1 MKVSSQHL
9 VTRVLEVMIVR
20 LQISVEW
27 RKWGEETGFHLFPQY
42 STFVLQST
50 VTSLYA
56 NTTQRLHNMAHV
68 LLNICRTKYNEIAAG
83 MRFSSYKGKGL

>member
-1 MKVSSQHL
+1 MWNGGSGRS
-9 VTRVLEVMIVR
+9 
-20 LQISVEW
+20 
-27 RKWGEETGFHLFPQY
+27 GFHLFPQY

-56 NTTQRLHNMAHV
+56 NTTQRLHNMAHD

-83 MRFSSYKGKGL
+83 MRLSSYKGKGL

>member
-1 MKVSSQHL
+1 
-9 VTRVLEVMIVR
+9 MIIR
-20 LQISVEW
+20 LQIGVEW
-27 RKWGEETGFHLFPQY
+27 RKWEKWVSSLSQY

-56 NTTQRLHNMAHV
+56 NTTQRLRNMAHD

-83 MRFSSYKGKGL
+83 MRLSSYKGKGL